1 MWTDDV
7 DRVLERDYLGELSS
21 RPIEDI
27 RAMRAECRAVE
38 DKVSYLR
45 RMVQGRLDIVAADLR
60 RRSDGGAAVD
70 LPDLVD
76 QLPGILGNESRG
88 TGPGRLP
95 SGLVSVDDDDDDELT
110 ADLDRVAG
118 PGVLDRLPALSDGDV
133 ADLAQRIGD
142 LERDV
147 SDRRNSLFSRID
159 ALQAELARR
168 YRTGEANVGTVLSE
182 REGRR

>member
-7 DRVLERDYLGELSS
+7 DRVLESDYLGDLPS

-60 RRSDGGAAVD
+60 RRVDGGAAVD
-70 LPDLVD
+70 LPGLVD
-76 QLPGILGNESRG
+76 QLPDILGNEGRA

-95 SGLVSVDDDDDDELT
+95 SGLVDVDDDDLT
-110 ADLDRVAG
+110 AELDQVAG
-118 PGVLDRLPALSDGDV
+118 PGVLDRLPDLSDADV
-133 ADLAQRIGD
+133 TDLARRIGD
-142 LERDV
+142 LERGV
-147 SDRRNSLFSRID
+147 SDRRRSLFSHID

-168 YRTGEANVGTVLSE
+168 YRTGEANVGTVLGE
-182 REGRR
+182 R

>member
-7 DRVLERDYLGELSS
+7 DRVLERDYLGDLSS

-27 RAMRAECRAVE
+27 RAMRGECRAVE

-95 SGLVSVDDDDDDELT
+95 SGLVAVDDDELT

-133 ADLAQRIGD
+133 ADLAQHIGD

-147 SDRRNSLFSRID
+147 SDRRKSLFSRID

-168 YRTGEANVGTVLSE
+168 YRTGEANVGTVL
-182 REGRR
+182 RKR